1 MTKGKKIILITS
13 GLLALTTA
21 SIVYATVNLNS
32 SQDQTAITEKV
43 SATSIS
49 KSSNIL
55 KELNVSS
62 DNLKTTV
69 IYDELKD
76 ENVYSIENANYL
88 INMDTNNDLIGIYTK
103 QISTTQEI
111 SSMDSS
117 SAKDYILDK
126 YKKLNLP
133 SDYELNYLEKFD
145 YLIWQ
150 ANFEKN
156 YNGIYNKYESV
167 KVFFIP
173 DTDEI
178 VSLTVFNEPAAS
190 NETTIT
196 QEEATLTATE
206 NLGISSSDIV
216 SATLT
221 MEKANDYY
229 DNSNKDTSIRPT
241 WVIQSSDNSIIY
253 IDAENNK
260 VIGGDCINE

>member
-1 MTKGKKIILITS
+1 MTKSKKIILITS

-32 SQDQTAITEKV
+32 SQDQTTITEKV
-43 SATSIS
+43 SATSVS

-76 ENVYSIENANYL
+76 ENVYSIENSNYL

-103 QISTTQEI
+103 QISTTQEV

-126 YKKLNLP
+126 YKNLNLP

-145 YLIWQ
+145 DLIWQ

-156 YNGIYNKYESV
+156 YNGIYGLYLVE
-167 KVFFIP
+167 
-173 DTDEI
+173 
-178 VSLTVFNEPAAS
+178 
-190 NETTIT
+190 
-196 QEEATLTATE
+196 
-206 NLGISSSDIV
+206 
-216 SATLT
+216 
-221 MEKANDYY
+221 
-229 DNSNKDTSIRPT
+229 
-241 WVIQSSDNSIIY
+241 
-253 IDAENNK
+253 
-260 VIGGDCINE
+260 

>member
-1 MTKGKKIILITS
+1 MIETKHKI
-13 GLLALTTA
+13 
-21 SIVYATVNLNS
+21 
-32 SQDQTAITEKV
+32 AIF
-43 SATSIS
+43 
-49 KSSNIL
+49 
-55 KELNVSS
+55 
-62 DNLKTTV
+62 
-69 IYDELKD
+69 
-76 ENVYSIENANYL
+76 
-88 INMDTNNDLIGIYTK
+88 
-103 QISTTQEI
+103 TTQEI

-229 DNSNKDTSIRPT
+229 DNSNKATK
-241 WVIQSSDNSIIY
+241 NS
-253 IDAENNK
+253 AKNLKNSQRHTK
-260 VIGGDCINE
+260 